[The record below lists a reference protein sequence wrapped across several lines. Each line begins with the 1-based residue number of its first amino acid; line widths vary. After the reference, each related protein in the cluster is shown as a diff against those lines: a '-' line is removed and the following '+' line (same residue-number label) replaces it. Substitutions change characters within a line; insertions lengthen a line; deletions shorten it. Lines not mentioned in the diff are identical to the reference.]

1 MIGTNQILTD
11 FNLGPEDIYND
22 MAVRIKIE
30 EVERVFHLVMF
41 VEHFEVKMKAIVKMI
56 RFIIIGI
63 IDTDE
68 KYVLLVI

>member
-11 FNLGPEDIYND
+11 FNLGPEDIYDD
-22 MAVRIKIE
+22 MAVRTKID

-56 RFIIIGI
+56 RFTIIGI

-68 KYVLLVI
+68 GDVLLDI

>member
-22 MAVRIKIE
+22 IAVRTKIE
-30 EVERVFHLVMF
+30 GVERVFHLVMF
-41 VEHFEVKMKAIVKMI
+41 VEHFEVKMKAIVEMI
-56 RFIIIGI
+56 RFTIIGI

-68 KYVLLVI
+68 GDVVLVI